1 MNFAPNSVSWR
12 VVKIFSSVSPDGAVS
27 GSSAKRISRPS
38 QRPIQLRCISRTLS
52 GQRSSVSSASEQ
64 LLRVLRDL
72 EDPLA
77 HLALLD
83 DGAGAPA
90 APVDHLLVREH
101 GHVDRVPVHLALLA
115 LGEPG
120 LHEVEEHLLLMLVVG
135 RIAGRELARPVE
147 REPHRLELLLHG
159 GDVLV
164 GPGARR
170 DLALHRG
177 VLGRQPERVPAHRV
191 QHVVAARAHEAG
203 EHVAHGVVAHVP
215 HVDAPRRIG
224 EHLQHV
230 VFRARVVVPRGEDAP
245 LVPHLLPARLGL
257 AGVVAVVHAILALGA
272 KNRGGLGHERA
283 RGVNG
288 SQT

>member
-1 MNFAPNSVSWR
+1 MNFAPNNVSWR
-12 VVKIFSSVSPDGAVS
+12 VVKTFSSVSPARRGLRIEREADQQAFAAPDPVALHQPHLVGPAVE
-27 GSSAKRISRPS
+27 RIERV
-38 QRPIQLRCISRTLS
+38 Q
-52 GQRSSVSSASEQ
+52 Q
-64 LLRVLRDL
+64 LLRILRDL

-83 DGAGAPA
+83 HGAGAPA
-90 APVDHLLVREH
+90 APVDHLLVRQH

-120 LHEVEEHLLLMLVVG
+120 LHEVEKHLLLMLVVG
-135 RIAGRELARPVE
+135 RVAGRELARPVE
-147 REPHRLELLLHG
+147 REAHRLELRLHG

-230 VFRARVVVPRGEDAP
+230 VFRARVVVRAWRRCRARPTPSASAARPRGRCSGRGSCDSGDSGRRKKAP
-245 LVPHLLPARLGL
+245 
-257 AGVVAVVHAILALGA
+257 
-272 KNRGGLGHERA
+272 E
-283 RGVNG
+283 
-288 SQT
+288 